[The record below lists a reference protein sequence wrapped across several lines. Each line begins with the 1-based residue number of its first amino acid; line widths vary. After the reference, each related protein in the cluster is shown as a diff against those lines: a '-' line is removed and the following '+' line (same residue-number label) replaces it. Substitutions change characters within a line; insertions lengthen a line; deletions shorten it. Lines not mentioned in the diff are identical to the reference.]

1 MRLEQ
6 LKLSSREKMLSK
18 SKKIRLS
25 PSEMVLKG
33 SSKDISLLKLI
44 FLEEFFLKLKTLIL
58 KLMKT
63 FQMRKLNSKEEIDLL
78 KGKTIEGL
86 TIEAKKDSTTLKE
99 ETTEIEIQIEPSTT
113 NLVIEISTEIVISI
127 ETKTVITIEIKIV
140 ITTRTDSTRIVTL
153 IETKI
158 VILTA
163 REERK

>member
-1 MRLEQ
+1 
-6 LKLSSREKMLSK
+6 
-18 SKKIRLS
+18 
-25 PSEMVLKG
+25 
-33 SSKDISLLKLI
+33 
-44 FLEEFFLKLKTLIL
+44 
-58 KLMKT
+58 MKT

-140 ITTRTDSTRIVTL
+140 ITTRTDSTRIVTT
-153 IETKI
+153 IEIDLTTK
-158 VILTA
+158 VIDILKKKENMKKKQTK
-163 REERK
+163 ENKEGIKIPW